1 MKAYAYLRVSTPGQV
16 EGCGFDRQEYTCRDF
31 ASKTGYEIIG
41 VFQEQGI
48 SGAKDETER
57 PAFQEMLTAILGN
70 GVKTVIIESLDRLA
84 REYRIQ
90 ESLLIYLASK
100 GVDLISARTE
110 ENVTRAIQSD
120 PLKKALIQ
128 IQGVFSELEKNQLV
142 RRLQKARDLRS
153 AQAKRRIEG
162 RKPYGQTPEE
172 KHIIQRIW
180 AMRRKRRNGTPGM
193 KLQEIADRL
202 NGEGIPTK
210 EGKKWTPTQVFN
222 VVGKAKKKEAQNDRA

>member
-1 MKAYAYLRVSTPGQV
+1 MEKTFLYLRVSTPGQV
-16 EGCGFDRQEYTCRDF
+16 EGCGFDRQEETCRTF
-31 ASKTGYEIIG
+31 ANEAGYEVSG
-41 VFQEQGI
+41 VFREEGI

-57 PAFQEMLTAILGN
+57 PAFQEMLAAILGN
-70 GVKTVIIESLDRLA
+70 GVKTVIVESLDRLA

-100 GVDLISARTE
+100 GVDLVSARTG
-110 ENVTRAIQSD
+110 ENVTQAIQAD

-153 AQAKRRIEG
+153 TQAKRRIEG

-172 KHIIQRIW
+172 RHIIQRIR
-180 AMRRKRRNGTPGM
+180 AMRRTRKNNTPGM
-193 KLQEIADRL
+193 TLQEIADRL
-202 NGEGIPTK
+202 NGEGIKTK
-210 EGKKWTPTQVFN
+210 DGKTWTPVQVFN
-222 VVGKAKKKEAQNDRA
+222 LAGKAKKKEPKP

>member
-1 MKAYAYLRVSTPGQV
+1 MEKAFLYLRVSTPGQV
-16 EGCGFDRQEYTCRDF
+16 EGCGLDRQEGVCR
-31 ASKTGYEIIG
+31 AYAGEAGYEVAG
-41 VFQEQGI
+41 VFREEGI

-70 GVKTVIIESLDRLA
+70 GIKTVIVESLDRLA

-100 GVDLISARTE
+100 GVDLVSARTG
-110 ENVTRAIQSD
+110 ENVTQAIQAD

-162 RKPYGQTPEE
+162 RKAYGETPEE
-172 KHIIQRIW
+172 RHIIQRIR
-180 AMRRKRRNGTPGM
+180 AMRRRRRNGTPGM
-193 KLQEIADRL
+193 TLQAIADRL
-202 NGEGIPTK
+202 NAEKITTK
-210 EGKKWTPTQVFN
+210 DGKEWTATQVFN
-222 VVGKAKKKEAQNDRA
+222 VVGKTKEAKP